1 MATDPPH
8 HCCFMPQPPALFPE
22 DENYFALLNGLKKQI
37 RSAQMKTVLAIN
49 KELILLYWQIGRE
62 ILARQQAEGWGG
74 KVIDRL
80 AKDLKREFPDMQGF
94 SSRNLKY
101 MRAFAEAWPE
111 EQFVHQAGAQIPWKH
126 NCTLLEKVKD
136 PTERLWYIQQTVE
149 NGWSRNVLVLQ
160 IESGLFQRQGGAIT
174 NFERTLPSPQSDL
187 MQQLIKDPYHLEF
200 LPFGKKFQERELES
214 ALVAHIRDFLM
225 ELGVG
230 FAFVGSQYYLNIGG
244 EDFYLDLLFYH
255 LELRCFIIIDLK
267 MGEFK
272 AEYSGKMNLYVSA
285 VDDQLR
291 KEHDNPTIGIILCKS
306 KNKTIAEYALRNVNT
321 PIAVSTHKL
330 PKQLQENLPTA
341 EQLEMELEA
350 AVKELGDDQ
359 PDEP

>member
-1 MATDPPH
+1 
-8 HCCFMPQPPALFPE
+8 MPQTPALFPE
-22 DENYFALLNGLKKQI
+22 DENYFALLSGLKKRI
-37 RSAQMKTVLAIN
+37 RSAQIKAVLAVN

-62 ILARQQAEGWGG
+62 ILARQQAEGWGS
-74 KVIDRL
+74 KVIERL
-80 AKDLKREFPDMQGF
+80 AQDLKREFPDMKGF
-94 SSRNLKY
+94 SRSNLMY
-101 MRAFAEAWPE
+101 MRAFAEAWPD
-111 EQFVHQAGAQIPWKH
+111 EQFVHQPGGQIPWKH
-126 NCTLLEKVKD
+126 NCVILEKVKD
-136 PTERLWYIQQTVE
+136 PAERLWYIQQTVE

-160 IESGLFQRQGGAIT
+160 IESSLFQRQGGAIT

-200 LPFGKKFQERELES
+200 LPIGKKFQERELEN

-230 FAFVGSQYYLNIGG
+230 FAFVGSQHYLNIGG

-255 LELRCFIIIDLK
+255 LELRCFVIIDLK

-306 KNKTIAEYALRNVNT
+306 KNKTIAEYALRNVKT
-321 PIAVSTHKL
+321 PIAVSTHRL
-330 PKQLQENLPTA
+330 PKALQEQLPST

-350 AVKELGDDQ
+350 ALKEMAD
-359 PDEP
+359 DEPDAP

>member
-1 MATDPPH
+1 
-8 HCCFMPQPPALFPE
+8 MPQTSALFPE
-22 DENYFALLNGLKKQI
+22 DENYFALLSGLKKRI
-37 RSAQMKTVLAIN
+37 RTAQVKAALAVN

-62 ILARQQAEGWGG
+62 ILARQQAEGWGS
-74 KVIDRL
+74 KIIDRL

-94 SSRNLKY
+94 SPRNLKY
-101 MRAFAEAWPE
+101 MRTFAEAWPD

-126 NCTLLEKVKD
+126 NCILLEKVKN

-174 NFERTLPSPQSDL
+174 NFDRTLPSPQSDL

-200 LPFGKKFQERELES
+200 LPLGKKFQERELEN

-267 MGEFK
+267 MGQFK

-359 PDEP
+359 LDET

>member
-1 MATDPPH
+1 
-8 HCCFMPQPPALFPE
+8 MPQSPALFPE
-22 DENYFALLNGLKKQI
+22 DENYFALLSGLKKRI
-37 RSAQMKTVLAIN
+37 RSAQVKAVLAIN

-62 ILARQQAEGWGG
+62 ILARQQTEGWGG

-80 AKDLKREFPDMQGF
+80 AKDLKREFPDIQGF
-94 SSRNLKY
+94 SPRNLKY
-101 MRAFAEAWPE
+101 MRTFAEAWPD

-126 NCTLLEKVKD
+126 NCILLEKVKD

-160 IESGLFQRQGGAIT
+160 IESSLFQRQGGAVT
-174 NFERTLPSPQSDL
+174 NFDRTLPSPQSDL

-200 LPFGKKFQERELES
+200 LPIGKKFQERELEN

-330 PKQLQENLPTA
+330 PKQLQESLPTA

>member
-1 MATDPPH
+1 
-8 HCCFMPQPPALFPE
+8 MPQPPALFPE
-22 DENYFALLNGLKKQI
+22 DDNYFALLSGLKKRI
-37 RSAQMKTVLAIN
+37 RSAQIKATLAVN

-62 ILARQQAEGWGG
+62 ILARQQVEGWGG

-80 AKDLKREFPDMQGF
+80 AKDLKREFPDMKGF

-126 NCTLLEKVKD
+126 NCILLEKVKD

-160 IESGLFQRQGGAIT
+160 IESSLFQRQGGAIT
-174 NFERTLPSPQSDL
+174 NFDRTLPSPQSDL

-200 LPFGKKFQERELES
+200 LPLGKKFQERELEN

-267 MGEFK
+267 MGGFK

-285 VDDQLR
+285 VDDLLR

-330 PKQLQENLPTA
+330 PKQLQANLPTA

-359 PDEP
+359 PDET

>member
-1 MATDPPH
+1 
-8 HCCFMPQPPALFPE
+8 MPQPPALFPE
-22 DENYFALLNGLKKQI
+22 DDNYFALLSGLKKRI
-37 RSAQMKTVLAIN
+37 RSAQIKATLAVN

-62 ILARQQAEGWGG
+62 ILARQQVEGWGG

-126 NCTLLEKVKD
+126 NCILLEKVKD
-136 PTERLWYIQQTVE
+136 PAERLWYIQQTVE

-174 NFERTLPSPQSDL
+174 NFDRTLPSPQSDL

-200 LPFGKKFQERELES
+200 LPIGKKFQERELEN

-267 MGEFK
+267 MGGFK

-285 VDDQLR
+285 VDDLLR

-330 PKQLQENLPTA
+330 PKQLQESLPTA

-350 AVKELGDDQ
+350 AVKELRDDQ
-359 PDEP
+359 PDEL

>member
-1 MATDPPH
+1 
-8 HCCFMPQPPALFPE
+8 MPQPPALFPE
-22 DENYFALLNGLKKQI
+22 DENYFALLSGLKKRI
-37 RSAQMKTVLAIN
+37 RSAQVKAVLAVN

-62 ILARQQAEGWGG
+62 VLARQQAEGWGG
-74 KVIDRL
+74 KVIERL
-80 AKDLKREFPDMQGF
+80 AQDLKREFPDMKGF
-94 SSRNLKY
+94 SRSNLMY
-101 MRAFAEAWPE
+101 MRAFAEAWPD
-111 EQFVHQAGAQIPWKH
+111 EQFVHQAGGQIPWKH
-126 NCTLLEKVKD
+126 NCVILEKVKT

-149 NGWSRNVLVLQ
+149 NGWSRNVLILQ

-200 LPFGKKFQERELES
+200 LPLGKKFQERELEN

-267 MGEFK
+267 VGEFK

-330 PKQLQENLPTA
+330 SKQLQESLPTA

-359 PDEP
+359 PNEP

>member
-1 MATDPPH
+1 
-8 HCCFMPQPPALFPE
+8 
-22 DENYFALLNGLKKQI
+22 
-37 RSAQMKTVLAIN
+37 
-49 KELILLYWQIGRE
+49 
-62 ILARQQAEGWGG
+62 
-74 KVIDRL
+74 L

-94 SSRNLKY
+94 SPRNLKY
-101 MRAFAEAWPE
+101 MRTFAEAWPD

-126 NCTLLEKVKD
+126 NCILLEKVKN

-174 NFERTLPSPQSDL
+174 NFDRTLPSPQSDL

-200 LPFGKKFQERELES
+200 LPLGKKFQERELEN

-255 LELRCFIIIDLK
+255 LELRCFIIINLK
-267 MGEFK
+267 MGQFK

>member
-1 MATDPPH
+1 
-8 HCCFMPQPPALFPE
+8 MPQTPALFPE
-22 DENYFALLNGLKKQI
+22 DENYFALLSGLKKRI
-37 RSAQMKTVLAIN
+37 RSAQIKAALAVN

-62 ILARQQAEGWGG
+62 ILARQQTEGWGG

-80 AKDLKREFPDMQGF
+80 AKDLKREFPDIQGF
-94 SSRNLKY
+94 SPRNLKY
-101 MRAFAEAWPE
+101 MRTFAEAWPD

-126 NCTLLEKVKD
+126 NCILLEKVKD

-160 IESGLFQRQGGAIT
+160 IESGLFQRQGGAVT
-174 NFERTLPSPQSDL
+174 NFDRTLPSPQSDL

-200 LPFGKKFQERELES
+200 LPIGKKFQERELEN

-330 PKQLQENLPTA
+330 PKQLQESLPTA
-341 EQLEMELEA
+341 EQLAMELET

-359 PDEP
+359 PDEL

>member
-1 MATDPPH
+1 
-8 HCCFMPQPPALFPE
+8 MPQPPALFPE
-22 DENYFALLNGLKKQI
+22 DENYFALLNGLKKRI
-37 RSAQMKTVLAIN
+37 RSAQVKAVLAVN
-49 KELILLYWQIGRE
+49 RELILLYWQIGRE
-62 ILARQQAEGWGG
+62 VLARQQAEGWGG
-74 KVIDRL
+74 KVIERL
-80 AKDLKREFPDMQGF
+80 AQDLKREFPDMKGF
-94 SSRNLKY
+94 SRSNLMY
-101 MRAFAEAWPE
+101 MRAFAEAWPD
-111 EQFVHQAGAQIPWKH
+111 EQFVHQAGGQIPWKH
-126 NCTLLEKVKD
+126 NCVILEKVKT

-149 NGWSRNVLVLQ
+149 NGWSRNVLILQ

-200 LPFGKKFQERELES
+200 LPLGKKFQERELEN

-267 MGEFK
+267 VGEFK

-330 PKQLQENLPTA
+330 SKQLQESLPTA

>member
-1 MATDPPH
+1 MSKAPT
-8 HCCFMPQPPALFPE
+8 LFPDE
-22 DENYFALLNGLKKQI
+22 ENYFALLSGLKKRIQ
-37 RSAQMKTVLAIN
+37 SAQTKAVLAVN

-62 ILARQQAEGWGG
+62 IRARQQAEGWGG
-74 KVIDRL
+74 RVIDRL
-80 AKDLKREFPDMQGF
+80 AQDLKREFPNMKGF
-94 SSRNLKY
+94 SRSNLMY
-101 MRAFAEAWPE
+101 MRAFAEAWPD
-111 EQFVHQAGAQIPWKH
+111 EQFVHQAGGQIPWKH
-126 NCTLLEKVKD
+126 NCVILEKVKD
-136 PTERLWYIQQTVE
+136 PAERLWYIQQTVE

-174 NFERTLPSPQSDL
+174 NFDRTLPSPQSDL

-200 LPFGKKFQERELES
+200 LPIGKKLQERELEN
-214 ALVAHIRDFLM
+214 ALVSHIRDFLM

-255 LELRCFIIIDLK
+255 LELRCFVIIDLK

-321 PIAVSTHKL
+321 PIAVSTHRL
-330 PKQLQENLPTA
+330 PKALQEQLPST

-350 AVKELGDDQ
+350 ALKEMAD
-359 PDEP
+359 DEPDAP